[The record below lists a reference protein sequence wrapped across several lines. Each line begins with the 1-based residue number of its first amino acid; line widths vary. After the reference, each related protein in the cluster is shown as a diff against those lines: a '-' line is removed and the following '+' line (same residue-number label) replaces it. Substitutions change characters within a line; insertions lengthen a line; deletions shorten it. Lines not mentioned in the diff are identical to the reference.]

1 MEYNHVEHGD
11 VLVSGNLLNSF
22 VDLHRSQ
29 LELSGVPQLFYPTLF
44 DKLKKQIFDA
54 GDYFGITEVENDEGE
69 TVQRRVCVTSEHN
82 LLKDDPSMI
91 FLIDH
96 AYTYRINNIRNELE
110 QLPDL
115 VERLSRLMLISSDE
129 ENKIN
134 AIIEHMWKF
143 NHTYTL
149 ATNEGNAEDREPYWY
164 IRDEFGSAIEHS
176 DQANVRLVPFLSMID
191 GQMYTLLWLIKDIKC
206 NESVTV
212 DYVCGIHDEVI
223 RRAKL
228 VPWTEDDLSGD
239 IDYQQTEPNEQ
250 YFNTGREN
258 ESLPSSDNYPRIDLT
273 KLNRTIN
280 VYTDI
285 ELVRNHLIDKRFQL
299 VEDLSQADIIFTRK
313 HFKDFKNLC
322 ENTQQFIN
330 QYPFENVIN
339 IKDLLAVICR
349 RTSLPIDNETLQS
362 YPLWLPTTFNLTY
375 ELPKFISYFQHREQK
390 NLDNH
395 WIVKPFNLA
404 RSIDTHV
411 TKNLNAIIRLAESG
425 PKIVCKYIDKPLLFD
440 REDSGLVKFDIRYIV
455 LLRSLE
461 PLKVY
466 VYKKFWLRFA
476 NKPYSLDNNYDDY
489 QVHFTVMNYRYAQNL
504 KKITCEEFIPLFD
517 KQQQHHHLKWSD
529 VQENIFSM
537 IHQVFE
543 RAILKKPPC
552 GMLSCH
558 RSRAMYAIDLML
570 DKNGQ
575 PYLLEMNF
583 MPDIERA
590 CLYYPTFMDDIFC
603 TLFLDESNSNVIDI
617 SSK

>member
-1 MEYNHVEHGD
+1 MDMAYNHVEHGN
-11 VLVSGNLLNSF
+11 VLFSGTLLNSF

-29 LELSGVPQLFYPTLF
+29 LELSGVPPLFYPILF
-44 DKLKKQIFDA
+44 DKLQKQIFDA
-54 GDYFGITEVENDEGE
+54 GEYFGIIEVENDEGE
-69 TVQRRVCVTSEHN
+69 TIQRKVRVTSEHN
-82 LLKDDPSMI
+82 LLKDDPTMI

-96 AYTYRINNIRNELE
+96 AYTYRINYIRNELE
-110 QLPDL
+110 QLPEL
-115 VERLSRLMLISSDE
+115 VERLSRLMLITPDE
-129 ENKIN
+129 DNKIN

-149 ATNEGNAEDREPYWY
+149 AMDGGNAEDREPYWY

-176 DQANVRLVPFLSMID
+176 DQANVRMVPFLSMID
-191 GQMYTLLWLIKDIKC
+191 GQMYTLLWLIEDVAC
-206 NESVTV
+206 NESITV
-212 DYVCGIHDEVI
+212 DYAYGVHDEVT

-228 VPWTEDDLSGD
+228 VPWIDDDLSDD

-258 ESLPSSDNYPRIDLT
+258 ESLPSSDNYRIVDLT
-273 KLNRTIN
+273 KLNRIIN
-280 VYTDI
+280 VFTDI
-285 ELVRNHLIDKRFQL
+285 ELVQNHLIDKRFQL
-299 VEDLSQADIIFTRK
+299 VEDSSQADIIFTRK

-322 ENTQQFIN
+322 ENTQQLIN

-349 RTSLPIDNETLQS
+349 RTSLSIDYETLQS

-411 TKNLNAIIRLAESG
+411 TKNLNSIIRLAESG
-425 PKIVCKYIDKPLLFD
+425 PKIVCKYINKPLLFD

-466 VYKKFWLRFA
+466 VYEKFWLRFA

-517 KQQQHHHLKWSD
+517 KQQQHLTWAN
-529 VQENIFSM
+529 VQEKIFSM
-537 IHQVFE
+537 IRQIFE

-552 GMLSCH
+552 GMLPCH

-570 DKNGQ
+570 DESGQ

-590 CLYYPTFMDDIFC
+590 CSYYPTFMDDIFR

>member
-1 MEYNHVEHGD
+1 MECNHLEHGD
-11 VLVSGNLLNSF
+11 LLMSGALLDSF

-29 LELSGVPQLFYPTLF
+29 LELSGVPRVFYPILF
-44 DKLKKQIFDA
+44 DKLQKQIFDA
-54 GDYFGITEVENDEGE
+54 GEYFGIIEVENDEGE
-69 TVQRRVCVTSEHN
+69 TVQRKVRVTSECN
-82 LLKDDPSMI
+82 ILKDDPSMI

-96 AYTYRINNIRNELE
+96 AYTYRINTIRNELE
-110 QLPDL
+110 QLPEL
-115 VERLSRLMLISSDE
+115 VERLSRLMFISSDA

-149 ATNEGNAEDREPYWY
+149 AVDGGDAEDREPYWY
-164 IRDEFGSAIEHS
+164 IRDEFGSAVEHC
-176 DQANVRLVPFLSMID
+176 DQANVRMAPFLSMID
-191 GQMYTLLWLIKDIKC
+191 GQMYTLLWLIKDIEC
-206 NESVTV
+206 NESVSV
-212 DYVCGIHDEVI
+212 DYVCGTQDELI

-228 VPWTEDDLSGD
+228 VPWTAADLSDD

-250 YFNTGREN
+250 YFNTGRES
-258 ESLPSSDNYPRIDLT
+258 EKLPSSETYSMVDLT

-280 VYTDI
+280 VLTDV
-285 ELVRNHLIDKRFQL
+285 ELVRDNLADKRFQL
-299 VEDLSQADIIFTRK
+299 VEDLSHADIIFTRK

-330 QYPFENVIN
+330 QYPFENIIN
-339 IKDLLAVICR
+339 IKDLLAIICR
-349 RTSLPIDNETLQS
+349 RTSSSIDKETLQS

-375 ELPKFISYFQHREQK
+375 ELPKLISYFQHREKK

-411 TKNLNAIIRLAESG
+411 TKNLNSIIRLAESG
-425 PKIVCKYIDKPLLFD
+425 PKIVCKYIDKPLLFH
-440 REDSGLVKFDIRYIV
+440 REESGLVKFDIRYIV

-466 VYKKFWLRFA
+466 VYEKFWLRFA

-504 KKITCEEFIPLFD
+504 KKITCEEFVPLFD
-517 KQQQHHHLKWSD
+517 EQQQNLKWAD

-543 RAILKKPPC
+543 RATMRKPPC
-552 GMLSCH
+552 GMLPCH
-558 RSRAMYAIDLML
+558 RSRAVYAVDLML
-570 DKNGQ
+570 DQTGQ

-590 CLYYPTFMDDIFC
+590 CSYYPTFMDDIFR